1 MMKVS
6 SYHLPTDRLD
16 FETHLKYVSLLAKLS
31 KGVSVTCT
39 LKPKLNKSKLN
50 ALKNKLQLIE
60 LTKKSIQD
68 EYKIVQ
74 IDKEYSTASVL
85 WLPIKTYYLAYHL
98 LCITDYLI
106 SDDIRS
112 LSEKHSKCIDTFTK
126 MLSSGAIQFSEP
138 LLNGVYDKSI
148 LNFKTVSGELLRA
161 GVKDEIL
168 YKSLMK
174 KIAKEKIENFKI
186 SNGIVEVR
194 TKKNKDK
201 VEKFKNSLTVSI
213 FDFFYSM
220 RLRMNYRN
228 FNFIDDI
235 PSVNTKTYFE
245 EYYKTAGCFYV
256 AFSNLKNKLISDIS
270 VGTV

>member
-1 MMKVS
+1 MK
-6 SYHLPTDRLD
+6 LPSLPKDRLD

-39 LKPKLNKSKLN
+39 LKPKLNKSKLGS
-50 ALKNKLQLIE
+50 LKNKLQLIE

-106 SDDIRS
+106 TDNPHS
-112 LSEKHSKCIDTFTK
+112 LSEKHSKCIETFTK
-126 MLSSGAIQFSEP
+126 MLSDGTLKFSEA
-138 LLNGVYDKSI
+138 LLNNVYDKSI
-148 LNFKTVSGELLRA
+148 LNFRTTSGEHLRSS
-161 GVKDEIL
+161 VNDETV
-168 YKSLMK
+168 YKLLMK
-174 KIAKEKIENFKI
+174 KIAKEKIENFKV
-186 SNGIVEVR
+186 SNGILEVR

-201 VEKFKNSLTVSI
+201 VEKFKNNLSVSI
-213 FDFFYSM
+213 FDFFYLM

-228 FNFIDDI
+228 FDFIDDI
-235 PSVNTKTYFE
+235 PSTNTKIYFE
-245 EYYKTAGCFYV
+245 EYYKTAGHFYV
-256 AFSNLKNKLISDIS
+256 ACSNLKNKLISDIS